1 MQEKILII
9 NEDEIETYV
18 DFWFD
23 ESLIKGYYMTSDN
36 YIDDSVNIITGD
48 NSVTLKQSESLKNYL
63 IDKKW

>member
-9 NEDEIETYV
+9 NEDETETYV

-23 ESLIKGYYMTSDN
+23 ESLIKGYYMTADN

-48 NSVTLKQSESLKNYL
+48 NSVTLKQSDSLKNYL

>member
-23 ESLIKGYYMTSDN
+23 ESLIKGFYMTSDN

-48 NSVTLKQSESLKNYL
+48 NSVTLKQSDSLKNYL